1 MLRDHDVRV
10 EVDSGDD
17 TIGKKI
23 RSHRKMQPAYM
34 VILGEGEIESR
45 AVSLRARN
53 GDQISGLGLD
63 EFITSLKDEIDNK
76 ASEPSLVP
84 AKQD

>member
-1 MLRDHDVRV
+1 
-10 EVDSGDD
+10 
-17 TIGKKI
+17 
-23 RSHRKMQPAYM
+23 M
-34 VILGEGEIESR
+34 VFLGEGVIESR
-45 AVSLRARN
+45 TVSLRARN